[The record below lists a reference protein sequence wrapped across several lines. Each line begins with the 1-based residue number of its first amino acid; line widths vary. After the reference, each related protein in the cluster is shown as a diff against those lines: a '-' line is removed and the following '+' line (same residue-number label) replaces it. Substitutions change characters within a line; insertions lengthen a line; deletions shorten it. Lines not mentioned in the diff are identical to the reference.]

1 MNSFLSKLFGK
12 SPSPTLSD
20 ATRGVIDQMFA
31 HGFEPGQEYA
41 IEYAFFGEKAGLS
54 DLRRE
59 LLAQGFKE
67 DTTQSTEMIVLI
79 QKLPLGYD
87 TIGNAIAEMKVLAAK
102 HHVTFD
108 GWSCAV

>member
-1 MNSFLSKLFGK
+1 MSSFLSKIF
-12 SPSPTLSD
+12 SNSHSPTLGD
-20 ATRGVIDQMFA
+20 TTRGVIDQMFA
-31 HGFEPGQEYA
+31 HGFKSGQECP
-41 IEYAFFGEKAGLS
+41 IEYAFFGEKNGLN
-54 DLRRE
+54 DLRHE
-59 LLAQGFKE
+59 LLQRGFKE

-79 QKLPLGYD
+79 QKLPLSYD